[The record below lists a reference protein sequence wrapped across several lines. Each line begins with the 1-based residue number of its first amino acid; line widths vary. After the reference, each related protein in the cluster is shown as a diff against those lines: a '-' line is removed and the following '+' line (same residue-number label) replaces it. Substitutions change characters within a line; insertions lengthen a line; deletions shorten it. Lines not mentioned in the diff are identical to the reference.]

1 MATYNILVNIKDKA
15 LEDLTKNGSKL
26 CMAKAVID
34 ANGKETYNVV
44 AYANI
49 ISFANTITFVD
60 SYSMLGTIQT
70 FKKGDTVMTASSK
83 TLSIQF
89 EQAYSLP
96 SWDKAFVGSDPDVPK
111 ASFGFFNGVKA
122 SAVVTLK
129 GGPYGGGDDGMPN
142 CPIFISPNPEVPGKT
157 FLTPINKIA
166 LWFQHGLKTATMI
179 SLSTSDVHII
189 DLTGSTSAVT
199 TYTDDYKWVDGKTG
213 LTSAPVNYLEINAA
227 LAIEDKAPE
236 AASD

>member
-1 MATYNILVNIKDKA
+1 MATYNILVNIKDNA
-15 LEDLTKNGSKL
+15 LADLTNNGYKL
-26 CMAKAVID
+26 CMAKAALD
-34 ANGKETYNVV
+34 AKGNETYNVV
-44 AYANI
+44 AYASV
-49 ISFANTITFVD
+49 ISSANTITFVD
-60 SYSMLGTIQT
+60 SYSMLGTAQS
-70 FKKGDTVMTASSK
+70 FEKGDTVMTASSK
-83 TLSIQF
+83 TLPIQF

-111 ASFGFFNGVKA
+111 ASFGFFNGVEA
-122 SAVVTLK
+122 SVVVALKEGPKGPEDAVT
-129 GGPYGGGDDGMPN
+129 N

-157 FLTPINKIA
+157 FLTPISKIA
-166 LWFQHGLKTATMI
+166 LWFQHSIKTATMI
-179 SLSTSDVHII
+179 SLSTTDVHII
-189 DLTGSTSAVT
+189 DLTNATTAVT